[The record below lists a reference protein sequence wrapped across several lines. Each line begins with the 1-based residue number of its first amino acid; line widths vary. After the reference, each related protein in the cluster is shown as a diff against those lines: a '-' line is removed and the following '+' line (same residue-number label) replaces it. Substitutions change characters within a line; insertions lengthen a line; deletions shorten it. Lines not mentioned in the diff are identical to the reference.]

1 MDGPYIRVE
10 DSGLM
15 MPLREDVTTIGRGKS
30 VDVHLADP
38 SVSRLHAE
46 IVRRGPYAYVA
57 DLGLSRNGTRVNGR
71 LVARRVLEDGDVL
84 SFGTA
89 RCRVFGI
96 ATEELAAE
104 VELRRPA
111 APELTR
117 REQDVVT
124 SLCRPA
130 LSDEAFVAPATAREI
145 AADLVV
151 TEAAVKQHLLRL
163 YQKFRIPEGTN
174 RRVRLANEVVA
185 LGLVRPL
192 PPAEKA
198 LPPAEKAL
206 PPAEKALPP
215 ADGAAPHADRAL
227 AHADGR
233 AAAQAPSVPAPPVP
247 AQAAPPAPAAAAHGR
262 RRAEGLRAAARR

>member
-15 MPLREDVTTIGRGKS
+15 MPLREDVTTIGRGRS
-30 VDVHLADP
+30 VDVHLSDP
-38 SVSRLHAE
+38 TVSRLHAE
-46 IVRRGPYAYVA
+46 IVRRGPYAYVT

-71 LVARRVLEDGDVL
+71 LVARRVLDDGDVL
-84 SFGTA
+84 SFGAA

-96 ATEELAAE
+96 VAEDFTAE
-104 VELRRPA
+104 VELRRPS

-117 REQDVVT
+117 RELDVLT

-130 LSDEAFVAPATAREI
+130 LSDEAFVSPATAREI

-174 RRVRLANEVVA
+174 RRVRLANEVVT
-185 LGLVRPL
+185 LGIVRPL
-192 PPAEKA
+192 PPVERARPAGPKA
-198 LPPAEKAL
+198 DQRTGRRVA
-206 PPAEKALPP
+206 P
-215 ADGAAPHADRAL
+215 ADSDLAGADREASTADSAWRASL
-227 AHADGR
+227 ANGKRRPRLADSERRRGR
-233 AAAQAPSVPAPPVP
+233 PAV
-247 AQAAPPAPAAAAHGR
+247 PAAAHSQ
-262 RRAEGLRAAARR
+262 RAS

>member
-15 MPLREDVTTIGRGKS
+15 MPLRDDVTTIGRGRS
-30 VDVHLADP
+30 VDVRLADP

-46 IVRRGPYAYVA
+46 IIRRGPYAYVT

-71 LVARRVLEDGDVL
+71 LVARRLLEDGDVL
-84 SFGTA
+84 SFGAA
-89 RCRVFGI
+89 RCRVLGI
-96 ATEELAAE
+96 ASEDFTAE
-104 VELRRPA
+104 VELRRPS

-117 REQDVVT
+117 REQDVLT

-145 AADLVV
+145 AVDLVV

-174 RRVRLANEVVA
+174 RRVRLANEVAA
-185 LGLVRPL
+185 LGIVRPL
-192 PPAEKA
+192 PPTDRPRRPDHRA
-198 LPPAEKAL
+198 PR
-206 PPAEKALPP
+206 
-215 ADGAAPHADRAL
+215 ADGDTLVART
-227 AHADGR
+227 
-233 AAAQAPSVPAPPVP
+233 APPVF
-247 AQAAPPAPAAAAHGR
+247 
-262 RRAEGLRAAARR
+262 RAGSQRAS